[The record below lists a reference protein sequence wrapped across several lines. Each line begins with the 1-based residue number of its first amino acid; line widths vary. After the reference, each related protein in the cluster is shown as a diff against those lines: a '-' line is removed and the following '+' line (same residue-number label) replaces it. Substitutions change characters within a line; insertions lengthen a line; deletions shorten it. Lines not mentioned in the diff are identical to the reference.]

1 MQTPQFLKLFKKI
14 NRTAGWLSITIGQH
28 GVHLVR
34 VKRSEARAEVLMC
47 EFRPGEN
54 LKSAEL
60 ERLVKELH
68 LESFQFTTLL
78 APEEYQLLMVDSPN
92 VPADEL
98 KTATRFKI
106 KDSLSYHV
114 DDATV
119 DVFQIPGNVNATNR
133 TQSLFAV
140 AASNDTLK
148 KHVSLFEKAKINLTV
163 IDIPEMAQ
171 RNIAELFETPGR
183 GLALLAFDESGGL
196 LTFTCDGELYL
207 ARRLEVTSRQ
217 LLDANE
223 NLRQQYFER
232 VELEIQRSLDYF
244 DRQFHYIPLE
254 KLLVSSP
261 EGAGLVNLF
270 AENLGLTVEA
280 LSLSRVLDISA
291 VPALRENEFAIEAL
305 AAIGAALRQERRKQ

>member
-1 MQTPQFLKLFKKI
+1 MQIPQFFKLFKRSSR
-14 NRTAGWLSITIGQH
+14 NVGWFSITIGEH
-28 GVHLVR
+28 GVHFVR
-34 VKRSEARAEVLMC
+34 VKRSDARIEVLMC
-47 EFRPGEN
+47 EFRAIEN
-54 LKSAEL
+54 VTSAEL

-68 LESFQFTTLL
+68 VGSFQFTTLL
-78 APEEYQLLMVDSPN
+78 SPDQYQLLMVDAPN
-92 VPADEL
+92 VPANEL
-98 KTATRFKI
+98 KAAIRFKI
-106 KDSLSYHV
+106 KDSLNYHV

-119 DVFQIPGNVNATNR
+119 DVFQIPSNTNAGNR

-148 KHVSLFEKAKINLTV
+148 KRVSLFEKAKIDLTV

-183 GLALLAFDESGGL
+183 GLALLAFDERGGL

-207 ARRLEVTSRQ
+207 ARRLEVTSGQ
-217 LLDANE
+217 LQDANE
-223 NLRQQYFER
+223 NSRQQYFER

-244 DRQFHYIPLE
+244 DRQFHYISLD

-261 EGAGLVNLF
+261 EGTGLVSLF
-270 AENLGLTVEA
+270 AENFGLPVEA
-280 LSLSRVLDISA
+280 INLSQVLDISA

-305 AAIGAALRQERRKQ
+305 SAIGAALRQDRRKQ